1 MRGHISPVFQSTDR
15 SWHDLDFC
23 LKAIFLFFRATI
35 RPRKRLAF
43 LLMLSRRLQLA
54 MRRAFS
60 SLLSLRRRICRTMPS
75 KRSRTL
81 WCREAEVSMNLQSNT
96 TAQALPSREERKKKC
111 RWAITPEAAV
121 SSLLYASWLFLK
133 AQELRRVPYLQH
145 KAAKS
150 LFHLCAIFRIEKMSE
165 ILPSTETSR
174 DRTKSLLFPTR
185 MMGMFSDCRALRSW
199 IRSSEAFSK
208 LDLSVT
214 EYTMT

>member
-1 MRGHISPVFQSTDR
+1 
-15 SWHDLDFC
+15 
-23 LKAIFLFFRATI
+23 
-35 RPRKRLAF
+35 
-43 LLMLSRRLQLA
+43 MLSRRLQLA

-96 TAQALPSREERKKKC
+96 TAQALPSREMRKKTC
-111 RWAITPEAAV
+111 RWAITPFFPERQRLQCHHYYMPPGC
-121 SSLLYASWLFLK
+121 SSK
-133 AQELRRVPYLQH
+133 LRRVLYPKHLQH
-145 KAAKS
+145 KAVC
-150 LFHLCAIFRIEKMSE
+150 HLRAIFKIEKNMGE

-174 DRTKSLLFPTR
+174 ERTKSLLFPTR

-214 EYTMT
+214 EYTMI

>member
-1 MRGHISPVFQSTDR
+1 MGIRGRISPVFQSTDR

-96 TAQALPSREERKKKC
+96 TAQALPSREMRKKTC
-111 RWAITPEAAV
+111 RWAITPLPERRRLQCNHYYMPPGCSWKLR
-121 SSLLYASWLFLK
+121 SSGDYFIQNIYNIRLCAIY
-133 AQELRRVPYLQH
+133 VPYL
-145 KAAKS
+145 K
-150 LFHLCAIFRIEKMSE
+150 
-165 ILPSTETSR
+165 
-174 DRTKSLLFPTR
+174 
-185 MMGMFSDCRALRSW
+185 
-199 IRSSEAFSK
+199 
-208 LDLSVT
+208 
-214 EYTMT
+214 